1 MPRARKSCQ
10 GIFRGLVIGRKNP
23 QRGLYSAI
31 ENGECEVIAYIEQ
44 SERPELKKLEEEVAN
59 AFIQGDKLPII

>member
-1 MPRARKSCQ
+1 MPRSRKVCQ

-23 QRGLYSAI
+23 HGGLYAAI
-31 ENGECEVIAYIEQ
+31 ENGECEVIAYVER

>member
-1 MPRARKSCQ
+1 MPRLRKPCQ

-23 QRGLYSAI
+23 HEGLYAAI
-31 ENGECEVIAYIEQ
+31 ENSECEVIAYVEQ
-44 SERPELKKLEEEVAN
+44 SERPELLTLEEEVAN